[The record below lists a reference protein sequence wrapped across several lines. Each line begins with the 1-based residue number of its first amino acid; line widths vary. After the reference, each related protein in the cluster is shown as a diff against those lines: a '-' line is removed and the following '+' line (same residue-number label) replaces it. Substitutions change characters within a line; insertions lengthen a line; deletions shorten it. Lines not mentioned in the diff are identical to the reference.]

1 MHVILGGIPPLD
13 DIVGRER
20 ELAAVVESFS
30 GHGALLTGDRRHGKT
45 SLTRLVEQAC
55 REAGHR
61 VVRVS
66 AERSSFGD
74 FVEALAEELGRA
86 DSAFKRAIRG
96 WRAKVKAGPVVI
108 ERDAAPSR
116 SLDLL
121 VRAAVDAH
129 RDGLLVLTLDEVPV
143 LAKAMEQSRPG
154 SGAEMLHLLR
164 RLRQDYPQRLVM
176 VLSGSI
182 GFHHVTQDALGATND
197 IAKVAVGP
205 LLSADAIYLARCLLL
220 GEQVATSGEHAVG
233 VAIAEAAEGVPYYVH
248 HLVKAARERCTR
260 RGAPIEPEDIADL
273 VDDALHDPDDPWDL
287 RHYRDRVP
295 SYYGDALAP
304 LVVDVLDV
312 YAAHGDTVSID
323 DVLRRLGAVREDVP
337 ARQQLI
343 TLIERLEAD
352 HYLSRVGTDSRFASN
367 LVRRAWL
374 ALQRR

>member
-1 MHVILGGIPPLD
+1 MHVVLGGIPQLA

-20 ELAAVVESFS
+20 ECAEVLESFS

-45 SLTRLVEQAC
+45 SLTRLVEAAC
-55 REAGHR
+55 KDAGHQ

-66 AERSSFGD
+66 AERSSFAD
-74 FVEALAEELGRA
+74 FVEALAEKLAGT
-86 DSAFKRAIRG
+86 DSAYKQAISG
-96 WRAKVKAGPVVI
+96 WHFKVKAGPVVL
-108 ERDAAPSR
+108 ERDLATR

-129 RDGLLVLTLDEVPV
+129 RDGLLVLTLDEIPV
-143 LAKAMEQSRPG
+143 LAKAMEGERPG

-197 IAKVAVGP
+197 IAKVPVGP
-205 LLSADAIYLARCLLL
+205 LLPADAVFLARCLLL
-220 GEQVATSGEHAVG
+220 GEQVTTSDEYAVG
-233 VAIAEAAEGVPYYVH
+233 VAIATEAEGVPYYVH
-248 HLVKAARERCTR
+248 HLVKAARRLGTDR
-260 RGAPIEPEDIADL
+260 DGPVKPYDIAPL

-287 RHYRDRVP
+287 RHYRDRIP
-295 SYYGDALAP
+295 SYYGAGLTP
-304 LVVDVLDV
+304 LVIDVLDV
-312 YAAHGDTVSID
+312 YAARDDPVSLD
-323 DVLRRLGAVREDVP
+323 DVLRRLAAVREDVP
-337 ARQQLI
+337 SRQQLI
-343 TLIERLEAD
+343 ALIERLEAD
-352 HYLSRVGTDSRFASN
+352 HYLSRVGPDSRFASN